1 MKMPGF
7 FSQAA
12 AKSPASEEL
21 SGKVQAT
28 FIAIRLG
35 LRSRGRC
42 LYCFPLCHNNLWG
55 LLPASFI
62 AFYRRAGLNFLFVN

>member
-7 FSQAA
+7 FTTA
-12 AKSPASEEL
+12 AKSPASKEL

-35 LRSRGRC
+35 LLSRGRFWH
-42 LYCFPLCHNNLWG
+42 CFPLCYRNL
-55 LLPASFI
+55 LSVLPASFV

>member
-1 MKMPGF
+1 MPGF
-7 FSQAA
+7 FTTA

-21 SGKVQAT
+21 SGKIQAT

-35 LRSRGRC
+35 LRSRRRC
-42 LYCFPLCHNNLWG
+42 WHCFPLCHNNLWG
-55 LLPASFI
+55 LLPASFV